1 MNFCGTV
8 DKDNLPWR
16 MAVARMGVTTIPAE
30 SSELASG
37 EKEALSHQRTMEME
51 NNVYFFSLF
60 STHVKHLFVFFEDT
74 FSCFLVMTVQ
84 CLRLRREQHSL
95 EQQLLLSKQQL
106 QHAEAMPWRSSSCQH
121 SYILQYL
128 PKREFPSNDGLG
140 VYAFSPDTTV
150 TQVIPSVRL
159 SMLIEGAAY
168 FGSSLSL
175 IHCTVS
181 IFRV

>member
-60 STHVKHLFVFFEDT
+60 STHVKHLFVFFRGYIFL
-74 FSCFLVMTVQ
+74 FSC
-84 CLRLRREQHSL
+84 
-95 EQQLLLSKQQL
+95 
-106 QHAEAMPWRSSSCQH
+106 
-121 SYILQYL
+121 
-128 PKREFPSNDGLG
+128 DD
-140 VYAFSPDTTV
+140 SPV
-150 TQVIPSVRL
+150 SQVAP
-159 SMLIEGAAY
+159 GTAQP
-168 FGSSLSL
+168 
-175 IHCTVS
+175 
-181 IFRV
+181 